1 MVQKLNISSA
11 RKTQLSAL
19 LEKTPMPEVEL
30 SPIQEKIDT
39 RFDQIAEAIHED
51 VRDNAQVINDL
62 LAW

>member
-11 RKTQLSAL
+11 RKTQLSPL